1 MVINISQTE
10 DKDRD
15 ITSLNKVISILKDY
29 PGQDEVKLSITGSE
43 KVTNLKEGSCILT
56 SLATNEVISS
66 YVKWHDGLNDMAKR
80 EYEDTLLDIKEYTY
94 INDKIREY

>member
-1 MVINISQTE
+1 MRFNYGFQNMSDDVIANGN
-10 DKDRD
+10 RYV
-15 ITSLNKVISILKDY
+15 L
-29 PGQDEVKLSITGSE
+29 E

-56 SLATNEVISS
+56 CKATNKTVSS

-94 INDKIREY
+94 IKDKIREY